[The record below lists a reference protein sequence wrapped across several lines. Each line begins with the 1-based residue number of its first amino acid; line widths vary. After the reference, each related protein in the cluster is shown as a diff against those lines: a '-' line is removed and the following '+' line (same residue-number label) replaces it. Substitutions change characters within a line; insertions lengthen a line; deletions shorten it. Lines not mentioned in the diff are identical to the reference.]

1 MLCSIIW
8 LNFIVWIAFASQNI
22 EQYVYH
28 NNLFPGLSR
37 HKFSNQFYLPD
48 QAAFIHN
55 QIRYDKNLN
64 TSKTNRAFKM

>member
-8 LNFIVWIAFASQNI
+8 LNFIVWIAFTSQNI
-22 EQYVYH
+22 EQYVCR

-37 HKFSNQFYLPD
+37 HKFSNQLYLPD

-55 QIRYDKNLN
+55 KICYDKNLN
-64 TSKTNRAFKM
+64 TSRTNRAFKM